1 VSGSV
6 KNIIENYITRD
17 KLEDLSYFFDLEVLS
32 YLNEKNKK
40 EIYKILKASEDRYQ
54 KDKHLYE
61 REYFNKILGKIT

>member
-1 VSGSV
+1 MSGSV
-6 KNIIENYITRD
+6 KNIIENYITSD

-54 KDKHLYE
+54 KDKYLYE